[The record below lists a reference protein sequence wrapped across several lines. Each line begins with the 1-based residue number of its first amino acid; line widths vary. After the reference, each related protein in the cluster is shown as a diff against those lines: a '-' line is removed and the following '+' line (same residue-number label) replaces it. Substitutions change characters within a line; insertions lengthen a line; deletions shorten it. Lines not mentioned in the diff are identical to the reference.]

1 MGAVD
6 PELQARLDGGATT
19 LCRCWRV
26 ERRDG
31 EVMGFTDHD
40 GDLAFEGTV
49 FRAASG
55 LDAGALQAGTGLSVD
70 NGQAVGALSS
80 AAISE
85 ADIREGRFD
94 RARVVQ
100 WLVDWARPELRHV
113 MFAGEFG
120 EIRRAD
126 GAFEVEL
133 RGLADVLNVPV
144 GRTMLRSCD
153 RVLGDAKCGVDVTA
167 PAFAVEAEVGSGSA
181 GAVVVVAGDLGAY
194 AEEWFLHGRL
204 IWITGRNAGTSQSV
218 KADRV
223 PEVSGRRVELWQE
236 PPAGAQ
242 AGDRFRLVAGC
253 DKRAE
258 TCRAK
263 FSNFLNFRGFSHI
276 PGEDWVT
283 AYPRSGGRHDGR
295 SLRNG

>member
-1 MGAVD
+1 MRAV
-6 PELQARLDGGATT
+6 PAEMQARLDGGATT

-40 GDLAFEGTV
+40 GDVAFEGTL

-55 LDAGALQAGTGLSVD
+55 LDAGALQAGTGLAVD

-100 WLVDWARPELRHV
+100 WLVDWTRPDLRLV

-126 GAFEVEL
+126 GLFEVEL
-133 RGLADVLNVPV
+133 RGLAEALNVPV
-144 GRTMLRSCD
+144 GRRMLRTCD
-153 RVLGDAKCGVDVTA
+153 RSLGDARCGVDA
-167 PAFAVEAEVGSGSA
+167 AAYSVEAQVAEGSV
-181 GAVVVVAGDLGAY
+181 GAVVGIDGDVAGFASN
-194 AEEWFLHGRL
+194 WFAHGRL
-204 IWITGRNAGTSQSV
+204 EWVDGRNVGTAQSV
-218 KADRV
+218 KADRQV
-223 PEVSGRRVELWQE
+223 AGGRQVELWQE
-236 PPAGAQ
+236 PPAGLAV
-242 AGDRFRLVAGC
+242 GDRFRLVAGC

-258 TCRAK
+258 TCREK
-263 FSNFLNFRGFSHI
+263 FGNFLNFRGFPQI
-276 PGEDWVT
+276 PGEDWET
-283 AYPRSGGRHDGR
+283 AYPKAGGRHDGR
-295 SLRNG
+295 SRRDG

>member
-1 MGAVD
+1 MRRVD

-31 EVMGFTDHD
+31 AVFGFTDHD
-40 GDLAFEGTV
+40 GDVAFDGTV

-70 NGQAVGALSS
+70 NGQAIGALTS
-80 AAISE
+80 AAVSE
-85 ADIREGRFD
+85 EDIREGRFD

-100 WLVDWARPELRHV
+100 WLVDWSRPDLRVV

-126 GAFEVEL
+126 NAFEVEL
-133 RGLADVLNVPV
+133 RGLADALNVPL
-144 GRTMLRSCD
+144 GRTMLRTCD
-153 RVLGDAKCGVDVTA
+153 RVLGDARCGVDTLR
-167 PAFAVEAEVGSGSA
+167 PEFSVEAVVGAGSA
-181 GAVVVVAGDLGAY
+181 GAVIEVGGDLAAY
-194 AEEWFLHGRL
+194 AAEWFQQGHLVWL
-204 IWITGRNAGTSQSV
+204 DGRNAGTSQSV
-218 KADRV
+218 KVDRV
-223 PEVSGRRVELWQE
+223 LPGGARQVELWQE
-236 PPAGAQ
+236 PPAAVQ

-263 FSNFLNFRGFSHI
+263 FDNFLNYRGFPHI
-276 PGEDWVT
+276 PGDDWVT
-283 AYPRSGGRHDGR
+283 AYPKSGGRHDGGSR
-295 SLRNG
+295 RNG

>member
-1 MGAVD
+1 MRAV
-6 PELQARLDGGATT
+6 PLEMQARLDGGATT

-40 GDLAFEGTV
+40 GDVAFEGTL

-55 LDAGALQAGTGLSVD
+55 LDAGALQAGTGLAVD

-100 WLVDWARPELRHV
+100 WLVDWTRPDLRLV

-126 GAFEVEL
+126 GLFEVEL
-133 RGLADVLNVPV
+133 RGLAEALNVPV
-144 GRTMLRSCD
+144 GRRMLRTCD
-153 RVLGDAKCGVDVTA
+153 RVLGDARCGVDA
-167 PAFAVEAEVGSGSA
+167 AAYSVEAQVAEGSA
-181 GAVVVVAGDLGAY
+181 GAVVEIDGDVAGFAPD
-194 AEEWFLHGRL
+194 WFAHGRL
-204 IWITGRNAGTSQSV
+204 EWVDGRNVGTAQSV
-218 KADRV
+218 KADRQV
-223 PEVSGRRVELWQE
+223 AGGRQVELWQE
-236 PPAGAQ
+236 PPAGIAV
-242 AGDRFRLVAGC
+242 GDRFRLVAGC

-258 TCRAK
+258 TCREK
-263 FSNFLNFRGFSHI
+263 FGNFLNFRGFPHI

-283 AYPRSGGRHDGR
+283 AYPKAGGRHDGR
-295 SLRNG
+295 SRRDG

>member
-1 MGAVD
+1 MRAVD
-6 PELQARLDGGATT
+6 PELQARLDGGAPT

-40 GDLAFEGTV
+40 GDLEFEGTV

-55 LDAGALQAGTGLSVD
+55 MDAGALQAGTGLAVD

-85 ADIREGRFD
+85 EDIREGRFD

-100 WLVDWARPELRHV
+100 WLVDWARPELRLV

-120 EIRRAD
+120 EIRRSD

-133 RGLADVLNVPV
+133 RGRADVLNVPV
-144 GRTMLRSCD
+144 GRTMLRTCD
-153 RVLGDAKCGVDVTA
+153 RALGDAKCGVDVTA
-167 PAFAVEAEVGSGSA
+167 PAFSVEAVVGAGST
-181 GAVVVVAGDLGAY
+181 GAVVVVEGDLAAY
-194 AEEWFLHGRL
+194 AAEWFVHGRL
-204 IWITGRNAGTSQSV
+204 IWVDGRNAGSAQSV
-218 KADRV
+218 KAER
-223 PEVSGRRVELWQE
+223 EVAGGRQVELWQE
-236 PPAGAQ
+236 PPAGLAV
-242 AGDRFRLVAGC
+242 GDRFRLVAGC
-253 DKRAE
+253 DKRAA
-258 TCRAK
+258 TCREK
-263 FSNFLNFRGFSHI
+263 FGNFLNFRGFPDI

-295 SLRNG
+295 SLKNG